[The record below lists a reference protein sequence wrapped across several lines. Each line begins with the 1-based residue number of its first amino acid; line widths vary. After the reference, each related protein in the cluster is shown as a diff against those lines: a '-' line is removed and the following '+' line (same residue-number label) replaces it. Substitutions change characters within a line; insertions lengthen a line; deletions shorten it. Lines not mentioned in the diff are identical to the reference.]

1 VTQTAGGF
9 FVPGLKGQVGMFR
22 DLVRGKATGKR
33 ALYVI
38 IVGADD
44 YLVTSPNMP
53 AAPADAVANI
63 ADSIEQLYA
72 LGARDFIVLNL
83 PDLGAIPLLANT
95 PDVASALSGLSALH
109 NTLLVDAL
117 SALRAKLAGAKIFA
131 IDLTSAAQSLPSGVG
146 TEVHIPALETFG
158 FPVGV
163 SSCLIV
169 SPNTCPNAPTFT
181 VAPKF
186 FYWDAEHPTTTIH
199 QALGGLL
206 FQALQQ

>member
-1 VTQTAGGF
+1 
-9 FVPGLKGQVGMFR
+9 MFR

-33 ALYVI
+33 ALHVI

-44 YLVTSPNMP
+44 YLVTSPNVP

-63 ADSIEQLYA
+63 AESIEQLYA
-72 LGARDFIVLNL
+72 LGARDFMVLNL

-95 PDVASALSGLSALH
+95 PSAGSFSILSAQH
-109 NTLLVDAL
+109 TALLVDAL
-117 SALRAKLAGAKIFA
+117 IALRAKLAGTKIFA
-131 IDLTSAAQSLPSGVG
+131 IDLSSAAQSLPPGVG
-146 TEVHIPALETFG
+146 TEVQIPALETFG

-163 SSCLIV
+163 SLCLIV
-169 SPNTCPNAPTFT
+169 NPTTCPNAPTFT
-181 VAPKF
+181 VDPKF